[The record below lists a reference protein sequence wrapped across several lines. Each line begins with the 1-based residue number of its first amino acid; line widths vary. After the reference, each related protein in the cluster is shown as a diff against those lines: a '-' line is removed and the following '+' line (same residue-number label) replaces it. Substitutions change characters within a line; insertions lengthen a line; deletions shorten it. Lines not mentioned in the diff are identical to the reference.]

1 MYQEQKSILESIKTV
16 RTVVLMEETTKE
28 EIVETLEK
36 CDTNIK
42 IYMSTVKNTKLE
54 EIQTELKNAIST
66 NEKVKST
73 KRSLVPDKN
82 SLDCWNEAEKVQDQI
97 EKAKGIVGTCVDT
110 FKKWN
115 GENTEAQKKIE
126 EALISTFDKASTS
139 ITLIATSFFQILE
152 ENVLKDWKI
161 VQTETS
167 KNFNEKTKE
176 HEKEAEKGQSDEE
189 MYETQIEENKAA
201 IFSLQS
207 AEDTR
212 KETQNKSVR
221 LDQIVDIII
230 KLKAELEAREKFAAE
245 LKEAEDS
252 LNEINTDI
260 ASAQHINESY
270 DHSMAKLKKL
280 EKSNADKRQEL
291 KDLQSKIDS
300 FDPMLV

>member
-1 MYQEQKSILESIKTV
+1 
-16 RTVVLMEETTKE
+16 
-28 EIVETLEK
+28 
-36 CDTNIK
+36 
-42 IYMSTVKNTKLE
+42 
-54 EIQTELKNAIST
+54 
-66 NEKVKST
+66 
-73 KRSLVPDKN
+73 
-82 SLDCWNEAEKVQDQI
+82 
-97 EKAKGIVGTCVDT
+97 
-110 FKKWN
+110 
-115 GENTEAQKKIE
+115 
-126 EALISTFDKASTS
+126 
-139 ITLIATSFFQILE
+139 
-152 ENVLKDWKI
+152 
-161 VQTETS
+161 
-167 KNFNEKTKE
+167 
-176 HEKEAEKGQSDEE
+176 

-230 KLKAELEAREKFAAE
+230 KLKTELEAREKFAAE

>member
-1 MYQEQKSILESIKTV
+1 M
-16 RTVVLMEETTKE
+16 
-28 EIVETLEK
+28 
-36 CDTNIK
+36 
-42 IYMSTVKNTKLE
+42 
-54 EIQTELKNAIST
+54 
-66 NEKVKST
+66 
-73 KRSLVPDKN
+73 
-82 SLDCWNEAEKVQDQI
+82 
-97 EKAKGIVGTCVDT
+97 
-110 FKKWN
+110 
-115 GENTEAQKKIE
+115 
-126 EALISTFDKASTS
+126 FDKASTS

-230 KLKAELEAREKFAAE
+230 KLKTELEAREKFAAE